1 MLCIQETL
9 LTIQNS
15 ALSAAPMSNKAKGK
29 QRAIT
34 TSSRSR
40 SPDRP
45 HAQTSLPPIM
55 EEREWER
62 SQSSTPGRDG
72 TAGPSAHG
80 SPRFTESDI
89 NKIIRGTSCSVTP
102 RTRIYA
108 LVRLINFFF
117 SRYGWLMK
125 STAEDTC
132 KAPPTATGNSTS
144 NRVEKTNYAYR
155 R

>member
-1 MLCIQETL
+1 MFSIQETL
-9 LTIQNS
+9 LMIQNS
-15 ALSAAPMSNKAKGK
+15 ALSAAPMSNTAKGK

-34 TSSRSR
+34 NSSRSR

-45 HAQTSLPPIM
+45 PAHTSLSPIR

-89 NKIIRGTSCSVTP
+89 NKIVRGTSCSVTP

-108 LVRLINFFF
+108 LVRLTSGCF

-125 STAEDTC
+125 STAKDTC
-132 KAPPTATGNSTS
+132 KAPPTATSNSTS
-144 NRVEKTNYAYR
+144 N
-155 R
+155 